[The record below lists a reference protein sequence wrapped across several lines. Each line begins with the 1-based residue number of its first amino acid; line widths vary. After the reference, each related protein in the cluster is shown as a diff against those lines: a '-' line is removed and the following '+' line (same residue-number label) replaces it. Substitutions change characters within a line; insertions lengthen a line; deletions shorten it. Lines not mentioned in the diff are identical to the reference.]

1 MIDIP
6 VQIIGFLGS
15 IAAVTFTTG
24 DDVNDHDFTNTGNEI
39 LWVQN
44 DGAGTVLV
52 TVVSVADPF
61 GRTGDVAFTVAATT
75 GRGIAGPFVPTL
87 FNQTN
92 GKVNVLLDD
101 DTGVTLAVIRYD
113 PRKRIA

>member
-6 VQIIGFLGS
+6 VQSIGFLGS
-15 IAAVTFTTG
+15 IAALSFTAG
-24 DDVNDHDFTNTGNEI
+24 DDVNEHDFTNTGNEI

-61 GRTGDVAFTVAATT
+61 GRLGNIVFTVAATT
-75 GRGIAGPFVPTL
+75 GRGCAGLFIPTL
-87 FNQTN
+87 FNQSN
-92 GKVNVLLDD
+92 GKVNVTLDD
-101 DTGVTLAVIRYD
+101 DTGVTLAVIRFD
-113 PRKRIA
+113 PRKSTG

>member
-6 VQIIGFLGS
+6 IQSIGFLGS
-15 IAAVTFTTG
+15 IASITFTTG
-24 DDVNDHDFTNTGNEI
+24 DDVNDHDFFNTGNEI

-44 DGAGTVLV
+44 DGAGNVQV
-52 TVVSVADPF
+52 TVSSVVDPY
-61 GRTGDVAFTVAATT
+61 GRTGDVVFSVTATT
-75 GRGIAGPFVPTL
+75 GRGCAGPFVPTL
-87 FNQTN
+87 FNQSN

-113 PRKRIA
+113 PRKRLA